1 MISKIMRLSSLLAL
15 NLLSDA
21 NAVQMESDLRLVP
34 ASLLQLGDGP
44 DLGED
49 NDMIKDPSDIP
60 AVPTEKEILKNKLL
74 NFL

>member
-1 MISKIMRLSSLLAL
+1 MNSKIMRLSSMVVL

-34 ASLLQLGDGP
+34 ASLLQLSDGP